1 MPSLAEAEQR
11 LAQAQCHHGI
21 LRDPYGPACE
31 QITAGKHCELQH
43 DAVRRSL
50 AYPAC
55 FGARPPGEGRR
66 VRALDGQACGRQGC
80 LEGPRLG
87 SGRFMCSQ
95 LEGAGA

>member
-43 DAVRRSL
+43 EALVGRLTAVHRCEAGSSL
-50 AYPAC
+50 RNGYP
-55 FGARPPGEGRR
+55 REGL
-66 VRALDGQACGRQGC
+66 RAGVVAQNAK
-80 LEGPRLG
+80 
-87 SGRFMCSQ
+87 
-95 LEGAGA
+95 